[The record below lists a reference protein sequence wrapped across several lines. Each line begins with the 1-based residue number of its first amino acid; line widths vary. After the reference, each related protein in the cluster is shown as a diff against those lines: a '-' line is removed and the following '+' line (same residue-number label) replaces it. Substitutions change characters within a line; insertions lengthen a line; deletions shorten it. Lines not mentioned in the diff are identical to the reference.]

1 MQYTSGSTAN
11 PRGVVLSMRNVTENV
26 DQIIRNYFRHEG
38 GAPRLPSSVVSWLPL
53 YHDMGL
59 MVGLFIP
66 LFVGCPVI
74 LTSPEAFIRKPA
86 RWMQLLAKHQA
97 PFSAAPNFAFDL
109 AVAKTSEEDMA
120 GLDLGHVNTIINGAE
135 QVQPNTITKFLRRF
149 RPYNL
154 MPAAVKPS
162 YGMAEAVVYLAT
174 TKAGSPPTSTE
185 FDADSLARGHA
196 ELSTF
201 ETERAT
207 RLIRYHSDDK
217 EPLLRIVDPDSNIE
231 LGPGRIGEIWI
242 HGKNVS
248 TGYHNADDALN
259 RDKFQ
264 ASIREAS
271 AGTPRSPWLRTG
283 DLGFIVGDEF
293 YIVGRMKDL
302 IIQDGVNHY
311 PDDIETTVKEFT
323 GGRVAAFSVSD
334 DGVEHLVIAAE
345 VRTEHGP
352 DKVTIMDFST
362 IKRLVVSALSKLHG
376 LHVTDFLLVPPGA
389 LPKTTSGKISR
400 AACAKQ
406 YGANKLQRSSNVPMT
421 DGSVTADK
429 LQKWFREYLSTH
441 IECHPNEVSLDVPIR
456 DLGLKSIDVL
466 AIPGD
471 LGDRFGFC
479 IPDLA
484 VWDNPSANDLIDS
497 LLNQRSADSLR
508 ESHGHADRNT
518 QGRGSINEP
527 VAVIGVGC
535 RFPGDID
542 GPERLWD
549 FLTEKK
555 CAITAYP
562 DRGFTNAGTFAESGG
577 FLKDVAGFDNRFF
590 DIPPDEALRM
600 DPQQRLL
607 LEVSW
612 EALEHAGIIPESLRL
627 SRTGVFVG
635 VSSTDYVRLV
645 SASAQQKSTIWD
657 NTGGSSSIIA
667 NRISYFLDI
676 QGPSIVIDTACSS
689 SLVAVHLAC
698 RSLSTWDCDIAL
710 VGGTNVLI
718 SPEPW
723 GGFREAGI
731 LSQTGCCH
739 AFDKSA
745 DGMVRGEGCGVIVLQ
760 RLSDARLEGRRILA
774 ILTGSAVNQDGKSNG
789 IMAPNPSA
797 QIGVLENACKS
808 ARVDPL
814 EIGYVEAHGTGT
826 SLGDRIEAHALG
838 MVFGRKRPGS
848 GPLMIGSI
856 KPNIGHLE
864 GAAGIA
870 GLIKAVLMV
879 ERGSL
884 LPSGGFTEPNPAIPF
899 TELGL
904 RVVDEL
910 QEWPVVAG
918 RPRRAGVS
926 SFGFGGTNA
935 HVIVEEAGS
944 VGADT
949 VSGRADV
956 GGSGGGVVAWVISG
970 KTASALAAQAGRL
983 GRYVRARPALD
994 VVDVG
999 YSLVST
1005 RSVFD
1010 HRAVVVGQTRDE
1022 LLAGLAGVVAGRP
1035 EAGVVCG
1042 VGKPAGKTAFVF
1054 AGQGSQ
1060 WLGMGSEL
1068 YAAYPVFAEALDA
1081 VVDELDRHLRYPLR
1095 DVIWGHDQDL
1105 LNTTEFAQPA
1115 LFAVEVALYRLLMS
1129 WGVRPG
1135 LVLGHSVG
1143 ELAAAHVAGALCL
1156 PDAAMLVAARGR
1168 LMQALPAGGA
1178 MFAVQAR
1185 EDEVAPMLGHDV
1197 SIAAV
1202 NGPASVV
1209 ISGAHDAVSAIADR
1223 LRGQGRR
1230 VHRLAVS
1237 HAFHSALMEPM
1248 IAEFTAVAAE
1258 LSVGLPTIPV
1268 ISNVTG
1274 QLVADDFASADYW
1287 ARHIRAVVRFGDS
1300 VRSAHCAGASRFIE
1314 VGPGGGLTSLIEA
1327 SLADAQ
1333 IVSVP
1338 TLRKDRPE
1346 PVSVMTAAAQGFV
1359 SGMGLDWA
1367 SVFSGYRPK
1376 RVELPTYAFQHQKFW
1391 LAPAPSVSDPTAAGQ
1406 IGASDGGAE
1415 LLASSGF
1422 AARLAG
1428 RSADEQLAAA
1438 IEVVCEHAAAVLGRD
1453 GAAGLDAG
1461 QAFADSG
1468 FNSLSAVEL
1477 RNRLTAVTAVT
1488 LPATA
1493 IFDHPTPTELAQYLI
1508 TQIDG
1513 HGSSAAA
1520 AANPAERIDALTD
1533 LFLQACDAGRD
1544 ADGWKMV
1551 ALASN
1556 TRERMSSP
1564 VRNNVSKNVALLA
1577 DGISD
1582 VVVICI
1588 PTLTVLSDQ
1597 REYRDIANAMTGR
1610 HSVYSLTLPGFD
1622 SSDALPQ
1629 NADMIVETVS
1639 NAIIDVVGGS
1649 CRFVLSGYS
1658 SGGVL
1663 AYALCSHL
1671 SVKHQRNPLGV
1682 ALIDTYL
1689 PSQIANPSMNEGF
1702 SPNDTGK
1709 GLSRE
1714 VIRVARMLNRLTAT
1728 RLTAAATYAAI
1739 FQAWEPGRSMAPV
1752 LNIVAKDRIATVE
1765 NLREERINRWRTA
1778 AAEAAYSVAEVP
1790 GDHFGMMSTSSE
1802 AIATEIH
1809 DWISGLVRGPHR

>member
-1 MQYTSGSTAN
+1 
-11 PRGVVLSMRNVTENV
+11 
-26 DQIIRNYFRHEG
+26 
-38 GAPRLPSSVVSWLPL
+38 
-53 YHDMGL
+53 
-59 MVGLFIP
+59 
-66 LFVGCPVI
+66 
-74 LTSPEAFIRKPA
+74 
-86 RWMQLLAKHQA
+86 
-97 PFSAAPNFAFDL
+97 
-109 AVAKTSEEDMA
+109 
-120 GLDLGHVNTIINGAE
+120 
-135 QVQPNTITKFLRRF
+135 
-149 RPYNL
+149 
-154 MPAAVKPS
+154 
-162 YGMAEAVVYLAT
+162 
-174 TKAGSPPTSTE
+174 
-185 FDADSLARGHA
+185 
-196 ELSTF
+196 
-201 ETERAT
+201 
-207 RLIRYHSDDK
+207 
-217 EPLLRIVDPDSNIE
+217 
-231 LGPGRIGEIWI
+231 
-242 HGKNVS
+242 
-248 TGYHNADDALN
+248 
-259 RDKFQ
+259 
-264 ASIREAS
+264 
-271 AGTPRSPWLRTG
+271 
-283 DLGFIVGDEF
+283 
-293 YIVGRMKDL
+293 
-302 IIQDGVNHY
+302 
-311 PDDIETTVKEFT
+311 
-323 GGRVAAFSVSD
+323 
-334 DGVEHLVIAAE
+334 
-345 VRTEHGP
+345 
-352 DKVTIMDFST
+352 
-362 IKRLVVSALSKLHG
+362 
-376 LHVTDFLLVPPGA
+376 
-389 LPKTTSGKISR
+389 
-400 AACAKQ
+400 
-406 YGANKLQRSSNVPMT
+406 MT

-1359 SGMGLDWA
+1359 SGMGLDRA

-1809 DWISGLVRGPHR
+1809 DWISGLVRGPHP

>member
-1 MQYTSGSTAN
+1 
-11 PRGVVLSMRNVTENV
+11 
-26 DQIIRNYFRHEG
+26 
-38 GAPRLPSSVVSWLPL
+38 
-53 YHDMGL
+53 
-59 MVGLFIP
+59 
-66 LFVGCPVI
+66 
-74 LTSPEAFIRKPA
+74 
-86 RWMQLLAKHQA
+86 
-97 PFSAAPNFAFDL
+97 
-109 AVAKTSEEDMA
+109 
-120 GLDLGHVNTIINGAE
+120 
-135 QVQPNTITKFLRRF
+135 
-149 RPYNL
+149 
-154 MPAAVKPS
+154 
-162 YGMAEAVVYLAT
+162 
-174 TKAGSPPTSTE
+174 
-185 FDADSLARGHA
+185 
-196 ELSTF
+196 
-201 ETERAT
+201 
-207 RLIRYHSDDK
+207 
-217 EPLLRIVDPDSNIE
+217 
-231 LGPGRIGEIWI
+231 
-242 HGKNVS
+242 
-248 TGYHNADDALN
+248 
-259 RDKFQ
+259 
-264 ASIREAS
+264 
-271 AGTPRSPWLRTG
+271 
-283 DLGFIVGDEF
+283 
-293 YIVGRMKDL
+293 
-302 IIQDGVNHY
+302 
-311 PDDIETTVKEFT
+311 
-323 GGRVAAFSVSD
+323 
-334 DGVEHLVIAAE
+334 
-345 VRTEHGP
+345 
-352 DKVTIMDFST
+352 
-362 IKRLVVSALSKLHG
+362 
-376 LHVTDFLLVPPGA
+376 
-389 LPKTTSGKISR
+389 
-400 AACAKQ
+400 
-406 YGANKLQRSSNVPMT
+406 MT

-535 RFPGDID
+535 RFPGDIH

>member
-1 MQYTSGSTAN
+1 
-11 PRGVVLSMRNVTENV
+11 
-26 DQIIRNYFRHEG
+26 
-38 GAPRLPSSVVSWLPL
+38 
-53 YHDMGL
+53 
-59 MVGLFIP
+59 
-66 LFVGCPVI
+66 
-74 LTSPEAFIRKPA
+74 
-86 RWMQLLAKHQA
+86 
-97 PFSAAPNFAFDL
+97 
-109 AVAKTSEEDMA
+109 
-120 GLDLGHVNTIINGAE
+120 
-135 QVQPNTITKFLRRF
+135 
-149 RPYNL
+149 
-154 MPAAVKPS
+154 
-162 YGMAEAVVYLAT
+162 
-174 TKAGSPPTSTE
+174 
-185 FDADSLARGHA
+185 
-196 ELSTF
+196 
-201 ETERAT
+201 
-207 RLIRYHSDDK
+207 
-217 EPLLRIVDPDSNIE
+217 
-231 LGPGRIGEIWI
+231 
-242 HGKNVS
+242 
-248 TGYHNADDALN
+248 
-259 RDKFQ
+259 
-264 ASIREAS
+264 
-271 AGTPRSPWLRTG
+271 
-283 DLGFIVGDEF
+283 
-293 YIVGRMKDL
+293 
-302 IIQDGVNHY
+302 
-311 PDDIETTVKEFT
+311 
-323 GGRVAAFSVSD
+323 
-334 DGVEHLVIAAE
+334 
-345 VRTEHGP
+345 
-352 DKVTIMDFST
+352 
-362 IKRLVVSALSKLHG
+362 
-376 LHVTDFLLVPPGA
+376 
-389 LPKTTSGKISR
+389 
-400 AACAKQ
+400 
-406 YGANKLQRSSNVPMT
+406 MT

-590 DIPPDEALRM
+590 DIPPGEALRM

>member
-1 MQYTSGSTAN
+1 
-11 PRGVVLSMRNVTENV
+11 
-26 DQIIRNYFRHEG
+26 
-38 GAPRLPSSVVSWLPL
+38 
-53 YHDMGL
+53 
-59 MVGLFIP
+59 
-66 LFVGCPVI
+66 
-74 LTSPEAFIRKPA
+74 
-86 RWMQLLAKHQA
+86 
-97 PFSAAPNFAFDL
+97 
-109 AVAKTSEEDMA
+109 
-120 GLDLGHVNTIINGAE
+120 
-135 QVQPNTITKFLRRF
+135 
-149 RPYNL
+149 
-154 MPAAVKPS
+154 
-162 YGMAEAVVYLAT
+162 
-174 TKAGSPPTSTE
+174 
-185 FDADSLARGHA
+185 
-196 ELSTF
+196 
-201 ETERAT
+201 
-207 RLIRYHSDDK
+207 
-217 EPLLRIVDPDSNIE
+217 
-231 LGPGRIGEIWI
+231 
-242 HGKNVS
+242 
-248 TGYHNADDALN
+248 
-259 RDKFQ
+259 
-264 ASIREAS
+264 
-271 AGTPRSPWLRTG
+271 
-283 DLGFIVGDEF
+283 
-293 YIVGRMKDL
+293 
-302 IIQDGVNHY
+302 
-311 PDDIETTVKEFT
+311 
-323 GGRVAAFSVSD
+323 
-334 DGVEHLVIAAE
+334 
-345 VRTEHGP
+345 
-352 DKVTIMDFST
+352 
-362 IKRLVVSALSKLHG
+362 
-376 LHVTDFLLVPPGA
+376 
-389 LPKTTSGKISR
+389 
-400 AACAKQ
+400 
-406 YGANKLQRSSNVPMT
+406 MT

-508 ESHGHADRNT
+508 ESHGHADSNT

-1809 DWISGLVRGPHR
+1809 DWISGLVRGPHP

>member
-1 MQYTSGSTAN
+1 MVS
-11 PRGVVLSMRNVTENV
+11 RVLVHAYRV
-26 DQIIRNYFRHEG
+26 
-38 GAPRLPSSVVSWLPL
+38 SS
-53 YHDMGL
+53 
-59 MVGLFIP
+59 
-66 LFVGCPVI
+66 
-74 LTSPEAFIRKPA
+74 
-86 RWMQLLAKHQA
+86 
-97 PFSAAPNFAFDL
+97 
-109 AVAKTSEEDMA
+109 
-120 GLDLGHVNTIINGAE
+120 
-135 QVQPNTITKFLRRF
+135 
-149 RPYNL
+149 
-154 MPAAVKPS
+154 
-162 YGMAEAVVYLAT
+162 
-174 TKAGSPPTSTE
+174 
-185 FDADSLARGHA
+185 
-196 ELSTF
+196 
-201 ETERAT
+201 
-207 RLIRYHSDDK
+207 
-217 EPLLRIVDPDSNIE
+217 
-231 LGPGRIGEIWI
+231 
-242 HGKNVS
+242 
-248 TGYHNADDALN
+248 
-259 RDKFQ
+259 
-264 ASIREAS
+264 
-271 AGTPRSPWLRTG
+271 
-283 DLGFIVGDEF
+283 
-293 YIVGRMKDL
+293 
-302 IIQDGVNHY
+302 
-311 PDDIETTVKEFT
+311 
-323 GGRVAAFSVSD
+323 
-334 DGVEHLVIAAE
+334 
-345 VRTEHGP
+345 
-352 DKVTIMDFST
+352 
-362 IKRLVVSALSKLHG
+362 
-376 LHVTDFLLVPPGA
+376 
-389 LPKTTSGKISR
+389 
-400 AACAKQ
+400 
-406 YGANKLQRSSNVPMT
+406 
-421 DGSVTADK
+421 
-429 LQKWFREYLSTH
+429 
-441 IECHPNEVSLDVPIR
+441 NEVSLDVPIR

-710 VGGTNVLI
+710 VGWTNVLI

-1809 DWISGLVRGPHR
+1809 DWISGLVRGPHP

>member
-1 MQYTSGSTAN
+1 
-11 PRGVVLSMRNVTENV
+11 
-26 DQIIRNYFRHEG
+26 
-38 GAPRLPSSVVSWLPL
+38 
-53 YHDMGL
+53 
-59 MVGLFIP
+59 
-66 LFVGCPVI
+66 
-74 LTSPEAFIRKPA
+74 
-86 RWMQLLAKHQA
+86 
-97 PFSAAPNFAFDL
+97 
-109 AVAKTSEEDMA
+109 
-120 GLDLGHVNTIINGAE
+120 
-135 QVQPNTITKFLRRF
+135 
-149 RPYNL
+149 
-154 MPAAVKPS
+154 
-162 YGMAEAVVYLAT
+162 
-174 TKAGSPPTSTE
+174 
-185 FDADSLARGHA
+185 
-196 ELSTF
+196 
-201 ETERAT
+201 
-207 RLIRYHSDDK
+207 
-217 EPLLRIVDPDSNIE
+217 
-231 LGPGRIGEIWI
+231 
-242 HGKNVS
+242 
-248 TGYHNADDALN
+248 
-259 RDKFQ
+259 
-264 ASIREAS
+264 
-271 AGTPRSPWLRTG
+271 
-283 DLGFIVGDEF
+283 
-293 YIVGRMKDL
+293 
-302 IIQDGVNHY
+302 
-311 PDDIETTVKEFT
+311 
-323 GGRVAAFSVSD
+323 
-334 DGVEHLVIAAE
+334 
-345 VRTEHGP
+345 
-352 DKVTIMDFST
+352 
-362 IKRLVVSALSKLHG
+362 
-376 LHVTDFLLVPPGA
+376 
-389 LPKTTSGKISR
+389 
-400 AACAKQ
+400 
-406 YGANKLQRSSNVPMT
+406 MT

-1477 RNRLTAVTAVT
+1477 SNRLTAVTAVT

-1809 DWISGLVRGPHR
+1809 DWISGLVRGPHP

>member
-1 MQYTSGSTAN
+1 
-11 PRGVVLSMRNVTENV
+11 
-26 DQIIRNYFRHEG
+26 
-38 GAPRLPSSVVSWLPL
+38 
-53 YHDMGL
+53 
-59 MVGLFIP
+59 
-66 LFVGCPVI
+66 
-74 LTSPEAFIRKPA
+74 
-86 RWMQLLAKHQA
+86 
-97 PFSAAPNFAFDL
+97 
-109 AVAKTSEEDMA
+109 
-120 GLDLGHVNTIINGAE
+120 
-135 QVQPNTITKFLRRF
+135 
-149 RPYNL
+149 
-154 MPAAVKPS
+154 
-162 YGMAEAVVYLAT
+162 
-174 TKAGSPPTSTE
+174 
-185 FDADSLARGHA
+185 
-196 ELSTF
+196 
-201 ETERAT
+201 
-207 RLIRYHSDDK
+207 
-217 EPLLRIVDPDSNIE
+217 
-231 LGPGRIGEIWI
+231 
-242 HGKNVS
+242 
-248 TGYHNADDALN
+248 
-259 RDKFQ
+259 
-264 ASIREAS
+264 
-271 AGTPRSPWLRTG
+271 
-283 DLGFIVGDEF
+283 
-293 YIVGRMKDL
+293 
-302 IIQDGVNHY
+302 
-311 PDDIETTVKEFT
+311 
-323 GGRVAAFSVSD
+323 
-334 DGVEHLVIAAE
+334 
-345 VRTEHGP
+345 
-352 DKVTIMDFST
+352 
-362 IKRLVVSALSKLHG
+362 
-376 LHVTDFLLVPPGA
+376 
-389 LPKTTSGKISR
+389 
-400 AACAKQ
+400 
-406 YGANKLQRSSNVPMT
+406 MT

-1367 SVFSGYRPK
+1367 SAFSGYRPK

-1663 AYALCSHL
+1663 AYALCSDL

-1809 DWISGLVRGPHR
+1809 DWISGLVRGPHP

>member
-1 MQYTSGSTAN
+1 
-11 PRGVVLSMRNVTENV
+11 
-26 DQIIRNYFRHEG
+26 
-38 GAPRLPSSVVSWLPL
+38 
-53 YHDMGL
+53 
-59 MVGLFIP
+59 
-66 LFVGCPVI
+66 
-74 LTSPEAFIRKPA
+74 
-86 RWMQLLAKHQA
+86 
-97 PFSAAPNFAFDL
+97 
-109 AVAKTSEEDMA
+109 
-120 GLDLGHVNTIINGAE
+120 
-135 QVQPNTITKFLRRF
+135 
-149 RPYNL
+149 
-154 MPAAVKPS
+154 
-162 YGMAEAVVYLAT
+162 
-174 TKAGSPPTSTE
+174 
-185 FDADSLARGHA
+185 
-196 ELSTF
+196 
-201 ETERAT
+201 
-207 RLIRYHSDDK
+207 
-217 EPLLRIVDPDSNIE
+217 
-231 LGPGRIGEIWI
+231 
-242 HGKNVS
+242 
-248 TGYHNADDALN
+248 
-259 RDKFQ
+259 
-264 ASIREAS
+264 
-271 AGTPRSPWLRTG
+271 
-283 DLGFIVGDEF
+283 
-293 YIVGRMKDL
+293 
-302 IIQDGVNHY
+302 
-311 PDDIETTVKEFT
+311 
-323 GGRVAAFSVSD
+323 
-334 DGVEHLVIAAE
+334 
-345 VRTEHGP
+345 
-352 DKVTIMDFST
+352 
-362 IKRLVVSALSKLHG
+362 
-376 LHVTDFLLVPPGA
+376 
-389 LPKTTSGKISR
+389 
-400 AACAKQ
+400 
-406 YGANKLQRSSNVPMT
+406 MT

-429 LQKWFREYLSTH
+429 LQKWFREYVSTH

-676 QGPSIVIDTACSS
+676 QGPPIVIDTACSS

-1809 DWISGLVRGPHR
+1809 DWISELVRGPHP

>member
-1 MQYTSGSTAN
+1 
-11 PRGVVLSMRNVTENV
+11 
-26 DQIIRNYFRHEG
+26 
-38 GAPRLPSSVVSWLPL
+38 
-53 YHDMGL
+53 
-59 MVGLFIP
+59 
-66 LFVGCPVI
+66 
-74 LTSPEAFIRKPA
+74 
-86 RWMQLLAKHQA
+86 
-97 PFSAAPNFAFDL
+97 
-109 AVAKTSEEDMA
+109 
-120 GLDLGHVNTIINGAE
+120 
-135 QVQPNTITKFLRRF
+135 
-149 RPYNL
+149 
-154 MPAAVKPS
+154 
-162 YGMAEAVVYLAT
+162 
-174 TKAGSPPTSTE
+174 
-185 FDADSLARGHA
+185 
-196 ELSTF
+196 
-201 ETERAT
+201 
-207 RLIRYHSDDK
+207 
-217 EPLLRIVDPDSNIE
+217 
-231 LGPGRIGEIWI
+231 
-242 HGKNVS
+242 
-248 TGYHNADDALN
+248 
-259 RDKFQ
+259 
-264 ASIREAS
+264 
-271 AGTPRSPWLRTG
+271 
-283 DLGFIVGDEF
+283 
-293 YIVGRMKDL
+293 
-302 IIQDGVNHY
+302 
-311 PDDIETTVKEFT
+311 
-323 GGRVAAFSVSD
+323 
-334 DGVEHLVIAAE
+334 
-345 VRTEHGP
+345 
-352 DKVTIMDFST
+352 
-362 IKRLVVSALSKLHG
+362 
-376 LHVTDFLLVPPGA
+376 
-389 LPKTTSGKISR
+389 
-400 AACAKQ
+400 
-406 YGANKLQRSSNVPMT
+406 MT

-1115 LFAVEVALYRLLMS
+1115 LFAVEVALYRLVMS

-1533 LFLQACDAGRD
+1533 VFLQACDAGRD

-1564 VRNNVSKNVALLA
+1564 VRNNVSKNIALLA

-1809 DWISGLVRGPHR
+1809 DWISGLVRGPHP

>member
-1 MQYTSGSTAN
+1 M
-11 PRGVVLSMRNVTENV
+11 
-26 DQIIRNYFRHEG
+26 
-38 GAPRLPSSVVSWLPL
+38 
-53 YHDMGL
+53 
-59 MVGLFIP
+59 
-66 LFVGCPVI
+66 
-74 LTSPEAFIRKPA
+74 
-86 RWMQLLAKHQA
+86 
-97 PFSAAPNFAFDL
+97 
-109 AVAKTSEEDMA
+109 
-120 GLDLGHVNTIINGAE
+120 
-135 QVQPNTITKFLRRF
+135 
-149 RPYNL
+149 
-154 MPAAVKPS
+154 
-162 YGMAEAVVYLAT
+162 
-174 TKAGSPPTSTE
+174 
-185 FDADSLARGHA
+185 
-196 ELSTF
+196 
-201 ETERAT
+201 
-207 RLIRYHSDDK
+207 
-217 EPLLRIVDPDSNIE
+217 
-231 LGPGRIGEIWI
+231 
-242 HGKNVS
+242 
-248 TGYHNADDALN
+248 
-259 RDKFQ
+259 
-264 ASIREAS
+264 
-271 AGTPRSPWLRTG
+271 
-283 DLGFIVGDEF
+283 
-293 YIVGRMKDL
+293 
-302 IIQDGVNHY
+302 
-311 PDDIETTVKEFT
+311 
-323 GGRVAAFSVSD
+323 
-334 DGVEHLVIAAE
+334 
-345 VRTEHGP
+345 
-352 DKVTIMDFST
+352 
-362 IKRLVVSALSKLHG
+362 
-376 LHVTDFLLVPPGA
+376 
-389 LPKTTSGKISR
+389 
-400 AACAKQ
+400 
-406 YGANKLQRSSNVPMT
+406 
-421 DGSVTADK
+421 
-429 LQKWFREYLSTH
+429 
-441 IECHPNEVSLDVPIR
+441 
-456 DLGLKSIDVL
+456 
-466 AIPGD
+466 
-471 LGDRFGFC
+471 
-479 IPDLA
+479 
-484 VWDNPSANDLIDS
+484 
-497 LLNQRSADSLR
+497 
-508 ESHGHADRNT
+508 
-518 QGRGSINEP
+518 
-527 VAVIGVGC
+527 
-535 RFPGDID
+535 
-542 GPERLWD
+542 
-549 FLTEKK
+549 
-555 CAITAYP
+555 
-562 DRGFTNAGTFAESGG
+562 
-577 FLKDVAGFDNRFF
+577 
-590 DIPPDEALRM
+590 
-600 DPQQRLL
+600 
-607 LEVSW
+607 
-612 EALEHAGIIPESLRL
+612 
-627 SRTGVFVG
+627 
-635 VSSTDYVRLV
+635 
-645 SASAQQKSTIWD
+645 
-657 NTGGSSSIIA
+657 
-667 NRISYFLDI
+667 
-676 QGPSIVIDTACSS
+676 
-689 SLVAVHLAC
+689 
-698 RSLSTWDCDIAL
+698 
-710 VGGTNVLI
+710 
-718 SPEPW
+718 
-723 GGFREAGI
+723 
-731 LSQTGCCH
+731 
-739 AFDKSA
+739 
-745 DGMVRGEGCGVIVLQ
+745 LQ

-1438 IEVVCEHAAAVLGRD
+1438 I
-1453 GAAGLDAG
+1453 
-1461 QAFADSG
+1461 
-1468 FNSLSAVEL
+1468 
-1477 RNRLTAVTAVT
+1477 
-1488 LPATA
+1488 
-1493 IFDHPTPTELAQYLI
+1493 
-1508 TQIDG
+1508 
-1513 HGSSAAA
+1513 
-1520 AANPAERIDALTD
+1520 
-1533 LFLQACDAGRD
+1533 
-1544 ADGWKMV
+1544 
-1551 ALASN
+1551 
-1556 TRERMSSP
+1556 
-1564 VRNNVSKNVALLA
+1564 
-1577 DGISD
+1577 
-1582 VVVICI
+1582 
-1588 PTLTVLSDQ
+1588 
-1597 REYRDIANAMTGR
+1597 
-1610 HSVYSLTLPGFD
+1610 
-1622 SSDALPQ
+1622 
-1629 NADMIVETVS
+1629 
-1639 NAIIDVVGGS
+1639 
-1649 CRFVLSGYS
+1649 
-1658 SGGVL
+1658 
-1663 AYALCSHL
+1663 
-1671 SVKHQRNPLGV
+1671 
-1682 ALIDTYL
+1682 
-1689 PSQIANPSMNEGF
+1689 
-1702 SPNDTGK
+1702 
-1709 GLSRE
+1709 
-1714 VIRVARMLNRLTAT
+1714 
-1728 RLTAAATYAAI
+1728 
-1739 FQAWEPGRSMAPV
+1739 
-1752 LNIVAKDRIATVE
+1752 
-1765 NLREERINRWRTA
+1765 
-1778 AAEAAYSVAEVP
+1778 
-1790 GDHFGMMSTSSE
+1790 
-1802 AIATEIH
+1802 
-1809 DWISGLVRGPHR
+1809 

>member
-1 MQYTSGSTAN
+1 
-11 PRGVVLSMRNVTENV
+11 
-26 DQIIRNYFRHEG
+26 
-38 GAPRLPSSVVSWLPL
+38 
-53 YHDMGL
+53 
-59 MVGLFIP
+59 
-66 LFVGCPVI
+66 
-74 LTSPEAFIRKPA
+74 
-86 RWMQLLAKHQA
+86 
-97 PFSAAPNFAFDL
+97 
-109 AVAKTSEEDMA
+109 
-120 GLDLGHVNTIINGAE
+120 
-135 QVQPNTITKFLRRF
+135 
-149 RPYNL
+149 
-154 MPAAVKPS
+154 
-162 YGMAEAVVYLAT
+162 
-174 TKAGSPPTSTE
+174 
-185 FDADSLARGHA
+185 
-196 ELSTF
+196 
-201 ETERAT
+201 
-207 RLIRYHSDDK
+207 
-217 EPLLRIVDPDSNIE
+217 
-231 LGPGRIGEIWI
+231 
-242 HGKNVS
+242 
-248 TGYHNADDALN
+248 
-259 RDKFQ
+259 
-264 ASIREAS
+264 
-271 AGTPRSPWLRTG
+271 
-283 DLGFIVGDEF
+283 
-293 YIVGRMKDL
+293 
-302 IIQDGVNHY
+302 
-311 PDDIETTVKEFT
+311 
-323 GGRVAAFSVSD
+323 
-334 DGVEHLVIAAE
+334 
-345 VRTEHGP
+345 
-352 DKVTIMDFST
+352 
-362 IKRLVVSALSKLHG
+362 
-376 LHVTDFLLVPPGA
+376 
-389 LPKTTSGKISR
+389 
-400 AACAKQ
+400 
-406 YGANKLQRSSNVPMT
+406 MT

-429 LQKWFREYLSTH
+429 LQKWFREYVSTH

-535 RFPGDID
+535 RFSGDID

-1809 DWISGLVRGPHR
+1809 DWISGLVRGPHP

>member
-1 MQYTSGSTAN
+1 
-11 PRGVVLSMRNVTENV
+11 
-26 DQIIRNYFRHEG
+26 
-38 GAPRLPSSVVSWLPL
+38 
-53 YHDMGL
+53 
-59 MVGLFIP
+59 
-66 LFVGCPVI
+66 
-74 LTSPEAFIRKPA
+74 
-86 RWMQLLAKHQA
+86 
-97 PFSAAPNFAFDL
+97 
-109 AVAKTSEEDMA
+109 
-120 GLDLGHVNTIINGAE
+120 
-135 QVQPNTITKFLRRF
+135 
-149 RPYNL
+149 
-154 MPAAVKPS
+154 
-162 YGMAEAVVYLAT
+162 
-174 TKAGSPPTSTE
+174 
-185 FDADSLARGHA
+185 
-196 ELSTF
+196 
-201 ETERAT
+201 
-207 RLIRYHSDDK
+207 
-217 EPLLRIVDPDSNIE
+217 
-231 LGPGRIGEIWI
+231 
-242 HGKNVS
+242 
-248 TGYHNADDALN
+248 
-259 RDKFQ
+259 
-264 ASIREAS
+264 
-271 AGTPRSPWLRTG
+271 
-283 DLGFIVGDEF
+283 
-293 YIVGRMKDL
+293 
-302 IIQDGVNHY
+302 
-311 PDDIETTVKEFT
+311 
-323 GGRVAAFSVSD
+323 
-334 DGVEHLVIAAE
+334 
-345 VRTEHGP
+345 
-352 DKVTIMDFST
+352 
-362 IKRLVVSALSKLHG
+362 
-376 LHVTDFLLVPPGA
+376 
-389 LPKTTSGKISR
+389 
-400 AACAKQ
+400 
-406 YGANKLQRSSNVPMT
+406 MT

-1359 SGMGLDWA
+1359 SGMGLDWS

-1728 RLTAAATYAAI
+1728 RLTGAATYAAI

-1809 DWISGLVRGPHR
+1809 DWISGLVRGPHP

>member
-1 MQYTSGSTAN
+1 
-11 PRGVVLSMRNVTENV
+11 
-26 DQIIRNYFRHEG
+26 
-38 GAPRLPSSVVSWLPL
+38 
-53 YHDMGL
+53 
-59 MVGLFIP
+59 
-66 LFVGCPVI
+66 
-74 LTSPEAFIRKPA
+74 
-86 RWMQLLAKHQA
+86 
-97 PFSAAPNFAFDL
+97 
-109 AVAKTSEEDMA
+109 
-120 GLDLGHVNTIINGAE
+120 
-135 QVQPNTITKFLRRF
+135 
-149 RPYNL
+149 
-154 MPAAVKPS
+154 
-162 YGMAEAVVYLAT
+162 
-174 TKAGSPPTSTE
+174 
-185 FDADSLARGHA
+185 
-196 ELSTF
+196 
-201 ETERAT
+201 
-207 RLIRYHSDDK
+207 
-217 EPLLRIVDPDSNIE
+217 
-231 LGPGRIGEIWI
+231 
-242 HGKNVS
+242 
-248 TGYHNADDALN
+248 
-259 RDKFQ
+259 
-264 ASIREAS
+264 
-271 AGTPRSPWLRTG
+271 
-283 DLGFIVGDEF
+283 
-293 YIVGRMKDL
+293 
-302 IIQDGVNHY
+302 
-311 PDDIETTVKEFT
+311 
-323 GGRVAAFSVSD
+323 
-334 DGVEHLVIAAE
+334 
-345 VRTEHGP
+345 
-352 DKVTIMDFST
+352 
-362 IKRLVVSALSKLHG
+362 
-376 LHVTDFLLVPPGA
+376 
-389 LPKTTSGKISR
+389 
-400 AACAKQ
+400 
-406 YGANKLQRSSNVPMT
+406 MT

-429 LQKWFREYLSTH
+429 LQKWFREYVSTH

-1010 HRAVVVGQTRDE
+1010 HRAVVVGQTHDE

-1809 DWISGLVRGPHR
+1809 DWISGLVRGPHP

>member
-1 MQYTSGSTAN
+1 
-11 PRGVVLSMRNVTENV
+11 
-26 DQIIRNYFRHEG
+26 
-38 GAPRLPSSVVSWLPL
+38 
-53 YHDMGL
+53 
-59 MVGLFIP
+59 
-66 LFVGCPVI
+66 
-74 LTSPEAFIRKPA
+74 
-86 RWMQLLAKHQA
+86 
-97 PFSAAPNFAFDL
+97 
-109 AVAKTSEEDMA
+109 
-120 GLDLGHVNTIINGAE
+120 
-135 QVQPNTITKFLRRF
+135 
-149 RPYNL
+149 
-154 MPAAVKPS
+154 
-162 YGMAEAVVYLAT
+162 
-174 TKAGSPPTSTE
+174 
-185 FDADSLARGHA
+185 
-196 ELSTF
+196 
-201 ETERAT
+201 
-207 RLIRYHSDDK
+207 
-217 EPLLRIVDPDSNIE
+217 
-231 LGPGRIGEIWI
+231 
-242 HGKNVS
+242 
-248 TGYHNADDALN
+248 
-259 RDKFQ
+259 
-264 ASIREAS
+264 
-271 AGTPRSPWLRTG
+271 
-283 DLGFIVGDEF
+283 
-293 YIVGRMKDL
+293 
-302 IIQDGVNHY
+302 
-311 PDDIETTVKEFT
+311 
-323 GGRVAAFSVSD
+323 
-334 DGVEHLVIAAE
+334 
-345 VRTEHGP
+345 
-352 DKVTIMDFST
+352 
-362 IKRLVVSALSKLHG
+362 
-376 LHVTDFLLVPPGA
+376 
-389 LPKTTSGKISR
+389 
-400 AACAKQ
+400 
-406 YGANKLQRSSNVPMT
+406 MT

-1520 AANPAERIDALTD
+1520 AANPVERIDALTD

>member
-1 MQYTSGSTAN
+1 
-11 PRGVVLSMRNVTENV
+11 
-26 DQIIRNYFRHEG
+26 
-38 GAPRLPSSVVSWLPL
+38 
-53 YHDMGL
+53 
-59 MVGLFIP
+59 
-66 LFVGCPVI
+66 
-74 LTSPEAFIRKPA
+74 
-86 RWMQLLAKHQA
+86 
-97 PFSAAPNFAFDL
+97 
-109 AVAKTSEEDMA
+109 
-120 GLDLGHVNTIINGAE
+120 
-135 QVQPNTITKFLRRF
+135 
-149 RPYNL
+149 
-154 MPAAVKPS
+154 
-162 YGMAEAVVYLAT
+162 
-174 TKAGSPPTSTE
+174 
-185 FDADSLARGHA
+185 
-196 ELSTF
+196 
-201 ETERAT
+201 
-207 RLIRYHSDDK
+207 
-217 EPLLRIVDPDSNIE
+217 
-231 LGPGRIGEIWI
+231 
-242 HGKNVS
+242 
-248 TGYHNADDALN
+248 
-259 RDKFQ
+259 
-264 ASIREAS
+264 
-271 AGTPRSPWLRTG
+271 
-283 DLGFIVGDEF
+283 
-293 YIVGRMKDL
+293 
-302 IIQDGVNHY
+302 
-311 PDDIETTVKEFT
+311 
-323 GGRVAAFSVSD
+323 
-334 DGVEHLVIAAE
+334 
-345 VRTEHGP
+345 
-352 DKVTIMDFST
+352 
-362 IKRLVVSALSKLHG
+362 
-376 LHVTDFLLVPPGA
+376 
-389 LPKTTSGKISR
+389 
-400 AACAKQ
+400 
-406 YGANKLQRSSNVPMT
+406 MT

-429 LQKWFREYLSTH
+429 LQKWFREYVSTH

-949 VSGRADV
+949 VSGRTDV

-1809 DWISGLVRGPHR
+1809 DWISGLVRGPHP

>member
-1 MQYTSGSTAN
+1 MVS
-11 PRGVVLSMRNVTENV
+11 RVLVHAYRV
-26 DQIIRNYFRHEG
+26 
-38 GAPRLPSSVVSWLPL
+38 SS
-53 YHDMGL
+53 
-59 MVGLFIP
+59 
-66 LFVGCPVI
+66 
-74 LTSPEAFIRKPA
+74 
-86 RWMQLLAKHQA
+86 
-97 PFSAAPNFAFDL
+97 
-109 AVAKTSEEDMA
+109 
-120 GLDLGHVNTIINGAE
+120 
-135 QVQPNTITKFLRRF
+135 
-149 RPYNL
+149 
-154 MPAAVKPS
+154 
-162 YGMAEAVVYLAT
+162 
-174 TKAGSPPTSTE
+174 
-185 FDADSLARGHA
+185 
-196 ELSTF
+196 
-201 ETERAT
+201 
-207 RLIRYHSDDK
+207 
-217 EPLLRIVDPDSNIE
+217 
-231 LGPGRIGEIWI
+231 
-242 HGKNVS
+242 
-248 TGYHNADDALN
+248 
-259 RDKFQ
+259 
-264 ASIREAS
+264 
-271 AGTPRSPWLRTG
+271 
-283 DLGFIVGDEF
+283 
-293 YIVGRMKDL
+293 
-302 IIQDGVNHY
+302 
-311 PDDIETTVKEFT
+311 
-323 GGRVAAFSVSD
+323 
-334 DGVEHLVIAAE
+334 
-345 VRTEHGP
+345 
-352 DKVTIMDFST
+352 
-362 IKRLVVSALSKLHG
+362 
-376 LHVTDFLLVPPGA
+376 
-389 LPKTTSGKISR
+389 
-400 AACAKQ
+400 
-406 YGANKLQRSSNVPMT
+406 
-421 DGSVTADK
+421 
-429 LQKWFREYLSTH
+429 
-441 IECHPNEVSLDVPIR
+441 NEVSLDVPIR

-1168 LMQALPAGGA
+1168 LMQALPSGGA

-1809 DWISGLVRGPHR
+1809 DWISGLVRGPHP

>member
-1 MQYTSGSTAN
+1 
-11 PRGVVLSMRNVTENV
+11 
-26 DQIIRNYFRHEG
+26 
-38 GAPRLPSSVVSWLPL
+38 
-53 YHDMGL
+53 
-59 MVGLFIP
+59 
-66 LFVGCPVI
+66 
-74 LTSPEAFIRKPA
+74 
-86 RWMQLLAKHQA
+86 
-97 PFSAAPNFAFDL
+97 
-109 AVAKTSEEDMA
+109 
-120 GLDLGHVNTIINGAE
+120 
-135 QVQPNTITKFLRRF
+135 
-149 RPYNL
+149 
-154 MPAAVKPS
+154 
-162 YGMAEAVVYLAT
+162 
-174 TKAGSPPTSTE
+174 
-185 FDADSLARGHA
+185 
-196 ELSTF
+196 
-201 ETERAT
+201 
-207 RLIRYHSDDK
+207 
-217 EPLLRIVDPDSNIE
+217 
-231 LGPGRIGEIWI
+231 
-242 HGKNVS
+242 
-248 TGYHNADDALN
+248 
-259 RDKFQ
+259 
-264 ASIREAS
+264 
-271 AGTPRSPWLRTG
+271 
-283 DLGFIVGDEF
+283 
-293 YIVGRMKDL
+293 
-302 IIQDGVNHY
+302 
-311 PDDIETTVKEFT
+311 
-323 GGRVAAFSVSD
+323 
-334 DGVEHLVIAAE
+334 
-345 VRTEHGP
+345 
-352 DKVTIMDFST
+352 
-362 IKRLVVSALSKLHG
+362 
-376 LHVTDFLLVPPGA
+376 
-389 LPKTTSGKISR
+389 
-400 AACAKQ
+400 
-406 YGANKLQRSSNVPMT
+406 MT

-1178 MFAVQAR
+1178 MFAVQVR

>member
-1 MQYTSGSTAN
+1 MVS
-11 PRGVVLSMRNVTENV
+11 RVLVHAYRV
-26 DQIIRNYFRHEG
+26 
-38 GAPRLPSSVVSWLPL
+38 SS
-53 YHDMGL
+53 
-59 MVGLFIP
+59 
-66 LFVGCPVI
+66 
-74 LTSPEAFIRKPA
+74 
-86 RWMQLLAKHQA
+86 
-97 PFSAAPNFAFDL
+97 
-109 AVAKTSEEDMA
+109 
-120 GLDLGHVNTIINGAE
+120 
-135 QVQPNTITKFLRRF
+135 
-149 RPYNL
+149 
-154 MPAAVKPS
+154 
-162 YGMAEAVVYLAT
+162 
-174 TKAGSPPTSTE
+174 
-185 FDADSLARGHA
+185 
-196 ELSTF
+196 
-201 ETERAT
+201 
-207 RLIRYHSDDK
+207 
-217 EPLLRIVDPDSNIE
+217 
-231 LGPGRIGEIWI
+231 
-242 HGKNVS
+242 
-248 TGYHNADDALN
+248 
-259 RDKFQ
+259 
-264 ASIREAS
+264 
-271 AGTPRSPWLRTG
+271 
-283 DLGFIVGDEF
+283 
-293 YIVGRMKDL
+293 
-302 IIQDGVNHY
+302 
-311 PDDIETTVKEFT
+311 
-323 GGRVAAFSVSD
+323 
-334 DGVEHLVIAAE
+334 
-345 VRTEHGP
+345 
-352 DKVTIMDFST
+352 
-362 IKRLVVSALSKLHG
+362 
-376 LHVTDFLLVPPGA
+376 
-389 LPKTTSGKISR
+389 
-400 AACAKQ
+400 
-406 YGANKLQRSSNVPMT
+406 
-421 DGSVTADK
+421 
-429 LQKWFREYLSTH
+429 
-441 IECHPNEVSLDVPIR
+441 NEVSLDVPIR

-645 SASAQQKSTIWD
+645 SANAQQKSTIWD

-1809 DWISGLVRGPHR
+1809 DWISGLVRGPHP

>member
-1 MQYTSGSTAN
+1 
-11 PRGVVLSMRNVTENV
+11 
-26 DQIIRNYFRHEG
+26 
-38 GAPRLPSSVVSWLPL
+38 
-53 YHDMGL
+53 
-59 MVGLFIP
+59 
-66 LFVGCPVI
+66 
-74 LTSPEAFIRKPA
+74 
-86 RWMQLLAKHQA
+86 
-97 PFSAAPNFAFDL
+97 
-109 AVAKTSEEDMA
+109 
-120 GLDLGHVNTIINGAE
+120 
-135 QVQPNTITKFLRRF
+135 
-149 RPYNL
+149 
-154 MPAAVKPS
+154 
-162 YGMAEAVVYLAT
+162 
-174 TKAGSPPTSTE
+174 
-185 FDADSLARGHA
+185 
-196 ELSTF
+196 
-201 ETERAT
+201 
-207 RLIRYHSDDK
+207 
-217 EPLLRIVDPDSNIE
+217 
-231 LGPGRIGEIWI
+231 
-242 HGKNVS
+242 
-248 TGYHNADDALN
+248 
-259 RDKFQ
+259 
-264 ASIREAS
+264 
-271 AGTPRSPWLRTG
+271 
-283 DLGFIVGDEF
+283 
-293 YIVGRMKDL
+293 
-302 IIQDGVNHY
+302 
-311 PDDIETTVKEFT
+311 
-323 GGRVAAFSVSD
+323 
-334 DGVEHLVIAAE
+334 
-345 VRTEHGP
+345 
-352 DKVTIMDFST
+352 
-362 IKRLVVSALSKLHG
+362 
-376 LHVTDFLLVPPGA
+376 
-389 LPKTTSGKISR
+389 
-400 AACAKQ
+400 
-406 YGANKLQRSSNVPMT
+406 MT

-429 LQKWFREYLSTH
+429 LQKWFREYVSTH

-864 GAAGIA
+864 GATGIA

-1809 DWISGLVRGPHR
+1809 DWISGLVRGPHP

>member
-1 MQYTSGSTAN
+1 
-11 PRGVVLSMRNVTENV
+11 
-26 DQIIRNYFRHEG
+26 
-38 GAPRLPSSVVSWLPL
+38 
-53 YHDMGL
+53 
-59 MVGLFIP
+59 
-66 LFVGCPVI
+66 
-74 LTSPEAFIRKPA
+74 
-86 RWMQLLAKHQA
+86 
-97 PFSAAPNFAFDL
+97 
-109 AVAKTSEEDMA
+109 
-120 GLDLGHVNTIINGAE
+120 
-135 QVQPNTITKFLRRF
+135 
-149 RPYNL
+149 
-154 MPAAVKPS
+154 
-162 YGMAEAVVYLAT
+162 
-174 TKAGSPPTSTE
+174 
-185 FDADSLARGHA
+185 
-196 ELSTF
+196 
-201 ETERAT
+201 
-207 RLIRYHSDDK
+207 
-217 EPLLRIVDPDSNIE
+217 
-231 LGPGRIGEIWI
+231 
-242 HGKNVS
+242 
-248 TGYHNADDALN
+248 
-259 RDKFQ
+259 
-264 ASIREAS
+264 
-271 AGTPRSPWLRTG
+271 
-283 DLGFIVGDEF
+283 
-293 YIVGRMKDL
+293 
-302 IIQDGVNHY
+302 
-311 PDDIETTVKEFT
+311 
-323 GGRVAAFSVSD
+323 
-334 DGVEHLVIAAE
+334 
-345 VRTEHGP
+345 
-352 DKVTIMDFST
+352 
-362 IKRLVVSALSKLHG
+362 
-376 LHVTDFLLVPPGA
+376 
-389 LPKTTSGKISR
+389 
-400 AACAKQ
+400 
-406 YGANKLQRSSNVPMT
+406 MT

-1671 SVKHQRNPLGV
+1671 SVKHQRNPIGV

>member
-1 MQYTSGSTAN
+1 
-11 PRGVVLSMRNVTENV
+11 
-26 DQIIRNYFRHEG
+26 
-38 GAPRLPSSVVSWLPL
+38 
-53 YHDMGL
+53 
-59 MVGLFIP
+59 
-66 LFVGCPVI
+66 
-74 LTSPEAFIRKPA
+74 
-86 RWMQLLAKHQA
+86 
-97 PFSAAPNFAFDL
+97 
-109 AVAKTSEEDMA
+109 
-120 GLDLGHVNTIINGAE
+120 
-135 QVQPNTITKFLRRF
+135 
-149 RPYNL
+149 
-154 MPAAVKPS
+154 
-162 YGMAEAVVYLAT
+162 
-174 TKAGSPPTSTE
+174 
-185 FDADSLARGHA
+185 
-196 ELSTF
+196 
-201 ETERAT
+201 
-207 RLIRYHSDDK
+207 
-217 EPLLRIVDPDSNIE
+217 
-231 LGPGRIGEIWI
+231 
-242 HGKNVS
+242 
-248 TGYHNADDALN
+248 
-259 RDKFQ
+259 
-264 ASIREAS
+264 
-271 AGTPRSPWLRTG
+271 
-283 DLGFIVGDEF
+283 
-293 YIVGRMKDL
+293 
-302 IIQDGVNHY
+302 
-311 PDDIETTVKEFT
+311 
-323 GGRVAAFSVSD
+323 
-334 DGVEHLVIAAE
+334 
-345 VRTEHGP
+345 
-352 DKVTIMDFST
+352 
-362 IKRLVVSALSKLHG
+362 
-376 LHVTDFLLVPPGA
+376 
-389 LPKTTSGKISR
+389 
-400 AACAKQ
+400 
-406 YGANKLQRSSNVPMT
+406 MT

-1533 LFLQACDAGRD
+1533 VFLQACDAGRD

-1658 SGGVL
+1658 LGGVL

-1809 DWISGLVRGPHR
+1809 DWISGLVRGPHP

>member
-1 MQYTSGSTAN
+1 
-11 PRGVVLSMRNVTENV
+11 
-26 DQIIRNYFRHEG
+26 
-38 GAPRLPSSVVSWLPL
+38 
-53 YHDMGL
+53 
-59 MVGLFIP
+59 
-66 LFVGCPVI
+66 
-74 LTSPEAFIRKPA
+74 
-86 RWMQLLAKHQA
+86 
-97 PFSAAPNFAFDL
+97 
-109 AVAKTSEEDMA
+109 
-120 GLDLGHVNTIINGAE
+120 
-135 QVQPNTITKFLRRF
+135 
-149 RPYNL
+149 
-154 MPAAVKPS
+154 
-162 YGMAEAVVYLAT
+162 
-174 TKAGSPPTSTE
+174 
-185 FDADSLARGHA
+185 
-196 ELSTF
+196 
-201 ETERAT
+201 
-207 RLIRYHSDDK
+207 
-217 EPLLRIVDPDSNIE
+217 
-231 LGPGRIGEIWI
+231 
-242 HGKNVS
+242 
-248 TGYHNADDALN
+248 
-259 RDKFQ
+259 
-264 ASIREAS
+264 
-271 AGTPRSPWLRTG
+271 
-283 DLGFIVGDEF
+283 
-293 YIVGRMKDL
+293 
-302 IIQDGVNHY
+302 
-311 PDDIETTVKEFT
+311 
-323 GGRVAAFSVSD
+323 
-334 DGVEHLVIAAE
+334 
-345 VRTEHGP
+345 
-352 DKVTIMDFST
+352 
-362 IKRLVVSALSKLHG
+362 
-376 LHVTDFLLVPPGA
+376 
-389 LPKTTSGKISR
+389 
-400 AACAKQ
+400 
-406 YGANKLQRSSNVPMT
+406 MT

-1376 RVELPTYAFQHQKFW
+1376 RVELPTYSFQHQKFW

>member
-1 MQYTSGSTAN
+1 M
-11 PRGVVLSMRNVTENV
+11 
-26 DQIIRNYFRHEG
+26 
-38 GAPRLPSSVVSWLPL
+38 
-53 YHDMGL
+53 
-59 MVGLFIP
+59 
-66 LFVGCPVI
+66 
-74 LTSPEAFIRKPA
+74 
-86 RWMQLLAKHQA
+86 
-97 PFSAAPNFAFDL
+97 
-109 AVAKTSEEDMA
+109 
-120 GLDLGHVNTIINGAE
+120 
-135 QVQPNTITKFLRRF
+135 
-149 RPYNL
+149 
-154 MPAAVKPS
+154 
-162 YGMAEAVVYLAT
+162 
-174 TKAGSPPTSTE
+174 
-185 FDADSLARGHA
+185 
-196 ELSTF
+196 
-201 ETERAT
+201 
-207 RLIRYHSDDK
+207 
-217 EPLLRIVDPDSNIE
+217 
-231 LGPGRIGEIWI
+231 
-242 HGKNVS
+242 
-248 TGYHNADDALN
+248 
-259 RDKFQ
+259 
-264 ASIREAS
+264 
-271 AGTPRSPWLRTG
+271 
-283 DLGFIVGDEF
+283 
-293 YIVGRMKDL
+293 
-302 IIQDGVNHY
+302 
-311 PDDIETTVKEFT
+311 
-323 GGRVAAFSVSD
+323 
-334 DGVEHLVIAAE
+334 
-345 VRTEHGP
+345 
-352 DKVTIMDFST
+352 
-362 IKRLVVSALSKLHG
+362 
-376 LHVTDFLLVPPGA
+376 
-389 LPKTTSGKISR
+389 ISR
-400 AACAKQ
+400 VLVHA
-406 YGANKLQRSSNVPMT
+406 YRVSS
-421 DGSVTADK
+421 
-429 LQKWFREYLSTH
+429 
-441 IECHPNEVSLDVPIR
+441 NEVSLDVPIR

-1809 DWISGLVRGPHR
+1809 DWISGLVRGPHP

>member
-1 MQYTSGSTAN
+1 
-11 PRGVVLSMRNVTENV
+11 
-26 DQIIRNYFRHEG
+26 
-38 GAPRLPSSVVSWLPL
+38 
-53 YHDMGL
+53 
-59 MVGLFIP
+59 
-66 LFVGCPVI
+66 
-74 LTSPEAFIRKPA
+74 
-86 RWMQLLAKHQA
+86 
-97 PFSAAPNFAFDL
+97 
-109 AVAKTSEEDMA
+109 
-120 GLDLGHVNTIINGAE
+120 
-135 QVQPNTITKFLRRF
+135 
-149 RPYNL
+149 
-154 MPAAVKPS
+154 
-162 YGMAEAVVYLAT
+162 
-174 TKAGSPPTSTE
+174 
-185 FDADSLARGHA
+185 
-196 ELSTF
+196 
-201 ETERAT
+201 
-207 RLIRYHSDDK
+207 
-217 EPLLRIVDPDSNIE
+217 
-231 LGPGRIGEIWI
+231 
-242 HGKNVS
+242 
-248 TGYHNADDALN
+248 
-259 RDKFQ
+259 
-264 ASIREAS
+264 
-271 AGTPRSPWLRTG
+271 
-283 DLGFIVGDEF
+283 
-293 YIVGRMKDL
+293 
-302 IIQDGVNHY
+302 
-311 PDDIETTVKEFT
+311 
-323 GGRVAAFSVSD
+323 
-334 DGVEHLVIAAE
+334 
-345 VRTEHGP
+345 
-352 DKVTIMDFST
+352 
-362 IKRLVVSALSKLHG
+362 
-376 LHVTDFLLVPPGA
+376 
-389 LPKTTSGKISR
+389 
-400 AACAKQ
+400 
-406 YGANKLQRSSNVPMT
+406 MT

-1115 LFAVEVALYRLLMS
+1115 LFAVEVALYRLGMS

-1533 LFLQACDAGRD
+1533 VFLQACDAGRD

-1809 DWISGLVRGPHR
+1809 DWISGLVRGPHP

>member
-1 MQYTSGSTAN
+1 MVS
-11 PRGVVLSMRNVTENV
+11 RVLVHAYRV
-26 DQIIRNYFRHEG
+26 
-38 GAPRLPSSVVSWLPL
+38 SS
-53 YHDMGL
+53 
-59 MVGLFIP
+59 
-66 LFVGCPVI
+66 
-74 LTSPEAFIRKPA
+74 
-86 RWMQLLAKHQA
+86 
-97 PFSAAPNFAFDL
+97 
-109 AVAKTSEEDMA
+109 
-120 GLDLGHVNTIINGAE
+120 
-135 QVQPNTITKFLRRF
+135 
-149 RPYNL
+149 
-154 MPAAVKPS
+154 
-162 YGMAEAVVYLAT
+162 
-174 TKAGSPPTSTE
+174 
-185 FDADSLARGHA
+185 
-196 ELSTF
+196 
-201 ETERAT
+201 
-207 RLIRYHSDDK
+207 
-217 EPLLRIVDPDSNIE
+217 
-231 LGPGRIGEIWI
+231 
-242 HGKNVS
+242 
-248 TGYHNADDALN
+248 
-259 RDKFQ
+259 
-264 ASIREAS
+264 
-271 AGTPRSPWLRTG
+271 
-283 DLGFIVGDEF
+283 
-293 YIVGRMKDL
+293 
-302 IIQDGVNHY
+302 
-311 PDDIETTVKEFT
+311 
-323 GGRVAAFSVSD
+323 
-334 DGVEHLVIAAE
+334 
-345 VRTEHGP
+345 
-352 DKVTIMDFST
+352 
-362 IKRLVVSALSKLHG
+362 
-376 LHVTDFLLVPPGA
+376 
-389 LPKTTSGKISR
+389 
-400 AACAKQ
+400 
-406 YGANKLQRSSNVPMT
+406 
-421 DGSVTADK
+421 
-429 LQKWFREYLSTH
+429 
-441 IECHPNEVSLDVPIR
+441 NEVSLDVPIR

-1790 GDHFGMMSTSSE
+1790 GDYFGMMSTSSE

-1809 DWISGLVRGPHR
+1809 DWISGLVRGPHP

>member
-1 MQYTSGSTAN
+1 
-11 PRGVVLSMRNVTENV
+11 
-26 DQIIRNYFRHEG
+26 
-38 GAPRLPSSVVSWLPL
+38 
-53 YHDMGL
+53 
-59 MVGLFIP
+59 
-66 LFVGCPVI
+66 
-74 LTSPEAFIRKPA
+74 
-86 RWMQLLAKHQA
+86 
-97 PFSAAPNFAFDL
+97 
-109 AVAKTSEEDMA
+109 
-120 GLDLGHVNTIINGAE
+120 
-135 QVQPNTITKFLRRF
+135 
-149 RPYNL
+149 
-154 MPAAVKPS
+154 
-162 YGMAEAVVYLAT
+162 
-174 TKAGSPPTSTE
+174 
-185 FDADSLARGHA
+185 
-196 ELSTF
+196 
-201 ETERAT
+201 
-207 RLIRYHSDDK
+207 
-217 EPLLRIVDPDSNIE
+217 
-231 LGPGRIGEIWI
+231 
-242 HGKNVS
+242 
-248 TGYHNADDALN
+248 
-259 RDKFQ
+259 
-264 ASIREAS
+264 
-271 AGTPRSPWLRTG
+271 
-283 DLGFIVGDEF
+283 
-293 YIVGRMKDL
+293 
-302 IIQDGVNHY
+302 
-311 PDDIETTVKEFT
+311 
-323 GGRVAAFSVSD
+323 
-334 DGVEHLVIAAE
+334 
-345 VRTEHGP
+345 
-352 DKVTIMDFST
+352 
-362 IKRLVVSALSKLHG
+362 
-376 LHVTDFLLVPPGA
+376 
-389 LPKTTSGKISR
+389 
-400 AACAKQ
+400 
-406 YGANKLQRSSNVPMT
+406 MT

-577 FLKDVAGFDNRFF
+577 FLKDVVGFDNRFF

-1367 SVFSGYRPK
+1367 SAFSGYRPK

-1809 DWISGLVRGPHR
+1809 DWISGLVRGPHP

>member
-1 MQYTSGSTAN
+1 
-11 PRGVVLSMRNVTENV
+11 
-26 DQIIRNYFRHEG
+26 
-38 GAPRLPSSVVSWLPL
+38 
-53 YHDMGL
+53 
-59 MVGLFIP
+59 
-66 LFVGCPVI
+66 
-74 LTSPEAFIRKPA
+74 
-86 RWMQLLAKHQA
+86 
-97 PFSAAPNFAFDL
+97 
-109 AVAKTSEEDMA
+109 
-120 GLDLGHVNTIINGAE
+120 
-135 QVQPNTITKFLRRF
+135 
-149 RPYNL
+149 
-154 MPAAVKPS
+154 
-162 YGMAEAVVYLAT
+162 
-174 TKAGSPPTSTE
+174 
-185 FDADSLARGHA
+185 
-196 ELSTF
+196 
-201 ETERAT
+201 
-207 RLIRYHSDDK
+207 
-217 EPLLRIVDPDSNIE
+217 
-231 LGPGRIGEIWI
+231 
-242 HGKNVS
+242 
-248 TGYHNADDALN
+248 
-259 RDKFQ
+259 
-264 ASIREAS
+264 
-271 AGTPRSPWLRTG
+271 
-283 DLGFIVGDEF
+283 
-293 YIVGRMKDL
+293 
-302 IIQDGVNHY
+302 
-311 PDDIETTVKEFT
+311 
-323 GGRVAAFSVSD
+323 
-334 DGVEHLVIAAE
+334 
-345 VRTEHGP
+345 
-352 DKVTIMDFST
+352 
-362 IKRLVVSALSKLHG
+362 
-376 LHVTDFLLVPPGA
+376 
-389 LPKTTSGKISR
+389 
-400 AACAKQ
+400 
-406 YGANKLQRSSNVPMT
+406 MT

-970 KTASALAAQAGRL
+970 KTASALPAQAGRL

-1115 LFAVEVALYRLLMS
+1115 LFAVEVALYRLVMS

-1156 PDAAMLVAARGR
+1156 PGAAMLVAARGR

-1533 LFLQACDAGRD
+1533 VFLQACDAGRD

-1809 DWISGLVRGPHR
+1809 DWISGLVRGPHP

>member
-1 MQYTSGSTAN
+1 
-11 PRGVVLSMRNVTENV
+11 
-26 DQIIRNYFRHEG
+26 
-38 GAPRLPSSVVSWLPL
+38 
-53 YHDMGL
+53 
-59 MVGLFIP
+59 
-66 LFVGCPVI
+66 
-74 LTSPEAFIRKPA
+74 
-86 RWMQLLAKHQA
+86 
-97 PFSAAPNFAFDL
+97 
-109 AVAKTSEEDMA
+109 
-120 GLDLGHVNTIINGAE
+120 
-135 QVQPNTITKFLRRF
+135 
-149 RPYNL
+149 
-154 MPAAVKPS
+154 
-162 YGMAEAVVYLAT
+162 
-174 TKAGSPPTSTE
+174 
-185 FDADSLARGHA
+185 
-196 ELSTF
+196 
-201 ETERAT
+201 
-207 RLIRYHSDDK
+207 
-217 EPLLRIVDPDSNIE
+217 
-231 LGPGRIGEIWI
+231 
-242 HGKNVS
+242 
-248 TGYHNADDALN
+248 
-259 RDKFQ
+259 
-264 ASIREAS
+264 
-271 AGTPRSPWLRTG
+271 
-283 DLGFIVGDEF
+283 
-293 YIVGRMKDL
+293 
-302 IIQDGVNHY
+302 
-311 PDDIETTVKEFT
+311 
-323 GGRVAAFSVSD
+323 
-334 DGVEHLVIAAE
+334 
-345 VRTEHGP
+345 
-352 DKVTIMDFST
+352 
-362 IKRLVVSALSKLHG
+362 
-376 LHVTDFLLVPPGA
+376 
-389 LPKTTSGKISR
+389 
-400 AACAKQ
+400 
-406 YGANKLQRSSNVPMT
+406 MT

-535 RFPGDID
+535 RFPGDIE

>member
-1 MQYTSGSTAN
+1 MVS
-11 PRGVVLSMRNVTENV
+11 RVLVHAYRV
-26 DQIIRNYFRHEG
+26 
-38 GAPRLPSSVVSWLPL
+38 SS
-53 YHDMGL
+53 
-59 MVGLFIP
+59 
-66 LFVGCPVI
+66 
-74 LTSPEAFIRKPA
+74 
-86 RWMQLLAKHQA
+86 
-97 PFSAAPNFAFDL
+97 
-109 AVAKTSEEDMA
+109 
-120 GLDLGHVNTIINGAE
+120 
-135 QVQPNTITKFLRRF
+135 
-149 RPYNL
+149 
-154 MPAAVKPS
+154 
-162 YGMAEAVVYLAT
+162 
-174 TKAGSPPTSTE
+174 
-185 FDADSLARGHA
+185 
-196 ELSTF
+196 
-201 ETERAT
+201 
-207 RLIRYHSDDK
+207 
-217 EPLLRIVDPDSNIE
+217 
-231 LGPGRIGEIWI
+231 
-242 HGKNVS
+242 
-248 TGYHNADDALN
+248 
-259 RDKFQ
+259 
-264 ASIREAS
+264 
-271 AGTPRSPWLRTG
+271 
-283 DLGFIVGDEF
+283 
-293 YIVGRMKDL
+293 
-302 IIQDGVNHY
+302 
-311 PDDIETTVKEFT
+311 
-323 GGRVAAFSVSD
+323 
-334 DGVEHLVIAAE
+334 
-345 VRTEHGP
+345 
-352 DKVTIMDFST
+352 
-362 IKRLVVSALSKLHG
+362 
-376 LHVTDFLLVPPGA
+376 
-389 LPKTTSGKISR
+389 
-400 AACAKQ
+400 
-406 YGANKLQRSSNVPMT
+406 
-421 DGSVTADK
+421 
-429 LQKWFREYLSTH
+429 
-441 IECHPNEVSLDVPIR
+441 NEVSLDVPIR

-1268 ISNVTG
+1268 ISNMTG

-1728 RLTAAATYAAI
+1728 RLTAAGTYAAI

-1809 DWISGLVRGPHR
+1809 DWISGLVRGPHP

>member
-1 MQYTSGSTAN
+1 MVS
-11 PRGVVLSMRNVTENV
+11 RVLVHAYRV
-26 DQIIRNYFRHEG
+26 
-38 GAPRLPSSVVSWLPL
+38 SS
-53 YHDMGL
+53 
-59 MVGLFIP
+59 
-66 LFVGCPVI
+66 
-74 LTSPEAFIRKPA
+74 
-86 RWMQLLAKHQA
+86 
-97 PFSAAPNFAFDL
+97 
-109 AVAKTSEEDMA
+109 
-120 GLDLGHVNTIINGAE
+120 
-135 QVQPNTITKFLRRF
+135 
-149 RPYNL
+149 
-154 MPAAVKPS
+154 
-162 YGMAEAVVYLAT
+162 
-174 TKAGSPPTSTE
+174 
-185 FDADSLARGHA
+185 
-196 ELSTF
+196 
-201 ETERAT
+201 
-207 RLIRYHSDDK
+207 
-217 EPLLRIVDPDSNIE
+217 
-231 LGPGRIGEIWI
+231 
-242 HGKNVS
+242 
-248 TGYHNADDALN
+248 
-259 RDKFQ
+259 
-264 ASIREAS
+264 
-271 AGTPRSPWLRTG
+271 
-283 DLGFIVGDEF
+283 
-293 YIVGRMKDL
+293 
-302 IIQDGVNHY
+302 
-311 PDDIETTVKEFT
+311 
-323 GGRVAAFSVSD
+323 
-334 DGVEHLVIAAE
+334 
-345 VRTEHGP
+345 
-352 DKVTIMDFST
+352 
-362 IKRLVVSALSKLHG
+362 
-376 LHVTDFLLVPPGA
+376 
-389 LPKTTSGKISR
+389 
-400 AACAKQ
+400 
-406 YGANKLQRSSNVPMT
+406 
-421 DGSVTADK
+421 
-429 LQKWFREYLSTH
+429 
-441 IECHPNEVSLDVPIR
+441 NEVSLDVPIR

-1682 ALIDTYL
+1682 ALIDTYR

-1809 DWISGLVRGPHR
+1809 DWISGLVRGPHP

>member
-1 MQYTSGSTAN
+1 
-11 PRGVVLSMRNVTENV
+11 
-26 DQIIRNYFRHEG
+26 
-38 GAPRLPSSVVSWLPL
+38 
-53 YHDMGL
+53 
-59 MVGLFIP
+59 
-66 LFVGCPVI
+66 
-74 LTSPEAFIRKPA
+74 
-86 RWMQLLAKHQA
+86 
-97 PFSAAPNFAFDL
+97 
-109 AVAKTSEEDMA
+109 
-120 GLDLGHVNTIINGAE
+120 
-135 QVQPNTITKFLRRF
+135 
-149 RPYNL
+149 
-154 MPAAVKPS
+154 
-162 YGMAEAVVYLAT
+162 
-174 TKAGSPPTSTE
+174 
-185 FDADSLARGHA
+185 
-196 ELSTF
+196 
-201 ETERAT
+201 
-207 RLIRYHSDDK
+207 
-217 EPLLRIVDPDSNIE
+217 
-231 LGPGRIGEIWI
+231 
-242 HGKNVS
+242 
-248 TGYHNADDALN
+248 
-259 RDKFQ
+259 
-264 ASIREAS
+264 
-271 AGTPRSPWLRTG
+271 
-283 DLGFIVGDEF
+283 
-293 YIVGRMKDL
+293 
-302 IIQDGVNHY
+302 
-311 PDDIETTVKEFT
+311 
-323 GGRVAAFSVSD
+323 
-334 DGVEHLVIAAE
+334 
-345 VRTEHGP
+345 
-352 DKVTIMDFST
+352 
-362 IKRLVVSALSKLHG
+362 
-376 LHVTDFLLVPPGA
+376 
-389 LPKTTSGKISR
+389 
-400 AACAKQ
+400 
-406 YGANKLQRSSNVPMT
+406 MT

-1105 LNTTEFAQPA
+1105 LNTAEFAQPA

-1809 DWISGLVRGPHR
+1809 DWISGLVRGPHP

>member
-1 MQYTSGSTAN
+1 
-11 PRGVVLSMRNVTENV
+11 
-26 DQIIRNYFRHEG
+26 
-38 GAPRLPSSVVSWLPL
+38 
-53 YHDMGL
+53 
-59 MVGLFIP
+59 
-66 LFVGCPVI
+66 
-74 LTSPEAFIRKPA
+74 
-86 RWMQLLAKHQA
+86 
-97 PFSAAPNFAFDL
+97 
-109 AVAKTSEEDMA
+109 
-120 GLDLGHVNTIINGAE
+120 
-135 QVQPNTITKFLRRF
+135 
-149 RPYNL
+149 
-154 MPAAVKPS
+154 
-162 YGMAEAVVYLAT
+162 
-174 TKAGSPPTSTE
+174 
-185 FDADSLARGHA
+185 
-196 ELSTF
+196 
-201 ETERAT
+201 
-207 RLIRYHSDDK
+207 
-217 EPLLRIVDPDSNIE
+217 
-231 LGPGRIGEIWI
+231 
-242 HGKNVS
+242 
-248 TGYHNADDALN
+248 
-259 RDKFQ
+259 
-264 ASIREAS
+264 
-271 AGTPRSPWLRTG
+271 
-283 DLGFIVGDEF
+283 
-293 YIVGRMKDL
+293 
-302 IIQDGVNHY
+302 
-311 PDDIETTVKEFT
+311 
-323 GGRVAAFSVSD
+323 
-334 DGVEHLVIAAE
+334 
-345 VRTEHGP
+345 
-352 DKVTIMDFST
+352 
-362 IKRLVVSALSKLHG
+362 
-376 LHVTDFLLVPPGA
+376 
-389 LPKTTSGKISR
+389 
-400 AACAKQ
+400 
-406 YGANKLQRSSNVPMT
+406 MT

-1230 VHRLAVS
+1230 AHRLAVS

-1809 DWISGLVRGPHR
+1809 DWISGLVRGPHP

>member
-1 MQYTSGSTAN
+1 
-11 PRGVVLSMRNVTENV
+11 
-26 DQIIRNYFRHEG
+26 
-38 GAPRLPSSVVSWLPL
+38 
-53 YHDMGL
+53 
-59 MVGLFIP
+59 
-66 LFVGCPVI
+66 
-74 LTSPEAFIRKPA
+74 
-86 RWMQLLAKHQA
+86 
-97 PFSAAPNFAFDL
+97 
-109 AVAKTSEEDMA
+109 
-120 GLDLGHVNTIINGAE
+120 
-135 QVQPNTITKFLRRF
+135 
-149 RPYNL
+149 
-154 MPAAVKPS
+154 
-162 YGMAEAVVYLAT
+162 
-174 TKAGSPPTSTE
+174 
-185 FDADSLARGHA
+185 
-196 ELSTF
+196 
-201 ETERAT
+201 
-207 RLIRYHSDDK
+207 
-217 EPLLRIVDPDSNIE
+217 
-231 LGPGRIGEIWI
+231 
-242 HGKNVS
+242 
-248 TGYHNADDALN
+248 
-259 RDKFQ
+259 
-264 ASIREAS
+264 
-271 AGTPRSPWLRTG
+271 
-283 DLGFIVGDEF
+283 
-293 YIVGRMKDL
+293 
-302 IIQDGVNHY
+302 
-311 PDDIETTVKEFT
+311 
-323 GGRVAAFSVSD
+323 
-334 DGVEHLVIAAE
+334 
-345 VRTEHGP
+345 
-352 DKVTIMDFST
+352 
-362 IKRLVVSALSKLHG
+362 
-376 LHVTDFLLVPPGA
+376 
-389 LPKTTSGKISR
+389 
-400 AACAKQ
+400 
-406 YGANKLQRSSNVPMT
+406 MT

-429 LQKWFREYLSTH
+429 LQKWFREYVSTH

-789 IMAPNPSA
+789 IMAPNPTA

-1809 DWISGLVRGPHR
+1809 DWISGLVRGPHP

>member
-1 MQYTSGSTAN
+1 
-11 PRGVVLSMRNVTENV
+11 
-26 DQIIRNYFRHEG
+26 
-38 GAPRLPSSVVSWLPL
+38 
-53 YHDMGL
+53 
-59 MVGLFIP
+59 
-66 LFVGCPVI
+66 
-74 LTSPEAFIRKPA
+74 
-86 RWMQLLAKHQA
+86 
-97 PFSAAPNFAFDL
+97 
-109 AVAKTSEEDMA
+109 
-120 GLDLGHVNTIINGAE
+120 
-135 QVQPNTITKFLRRF
+135 
-149 RPYNL
+149 
-154 MPAAVKPS
+154 
-162 YGMAEAVVYLAT
+162 
-174 TKAGSPPTSTE
+174 
-185 FDADSLARGHA
+185 
-196 ELSTF
+196 
-201 ETERAT
+201 
-207 RLIRYHSDDK
+207 
-217 EPLLRIVDPDSNIE
+217 
-231 LGPGRIGEIWI
+231 
-242 HGKNVS
+242 
-248 TGYHNADDALN
+248 
-259 RDKFQ
+259 
-264 ASIREAS
+264 
-271 AGTPRSPWLRTG
+271 
-283 DLGFIVGDEF
+283 
-293 YIVGRMKDL
+293 
-302 IIQDGVNHY
+302 
-311 PDDIETTVKEFT
+311 
-323 GGRVAAFSVSD
+323 
-334 DGVEHLVIAAE
+334 
-345 VRTEHGP
+345 
-352 DKVTIMDFST
+352 
-362 IKRLVVSALSKLHG
+362 
-376 LHVTDFLLVPPGA
+376 
-389 LPKTTSGKISR
+389 
-400 AACAKQ
+400 
-406 YGANKLQRSSNVPMT
+406 MT

-1359 SGMGLDWA
+1359 SGMVLDWA

>member
-1 MQYTSGSTAN
+1 
-11 PRGVVLSMRNVTENV
+11 
-26 DQIIRNYFRHEG
+26 
-38 GAPRLPSSVVSWLPL
+38 
-53 YHDMGL
+53 
-59 MVGLFIP
+59 
-66 LFVGCPVI
+66 
-74 LTSPEAFIRKPA
+74 
-86 RWMQLLAKHQA
+86 
-97 PFSAAPNFAFDL
+97 
-109 AVAKTSEEDMA
+109 
-120 GLDLGHVNTIINGAE
+120 
-135 QVQPNTITKFLRRF
+135 
-149 RPYNL
+149 
-154 MPAAVKPS
+154 
-162 YGMAEAVVYLAT
+162 
-174 TKAGSPPTSTE
+174 
-185 FDADSLARGHA
+185 
-196 ELSTF
+196 
-201 ETERAT
+201 
-207 RLIRYHSDDK
+207 
-217 EPLLRIVDPDSNIE
+217 
-231 LGPGRIGEIWI
+231 
-242 HGKNVS
+242 
-248 TGYHNADDALN
+248 
-259 RDKFQ
+259 
-264 ASIREAS
+264 
-271 AGTPRSPWLRTG
+271 
-283 DLGFIVGDEF
+283 
-293 YIVGRMKDL
+293 
-302 IIQDGVNHY
+302 
-311 PDDIETTVKEFT
+311 
-323 GGRVAAFSVSD
+323 
-334 DGVEHLVIAAE
+334 
-345 VRTEHGP
+345 
-352 DKVTIMDFST
+352 
-362 IKRLVVSALSKLHG
+362 
-376 LHVTDFLLVPPGA
+376 
-389 LPKTTSGKISR
+389 
-400 AACAKQ
+400 
-406 YGANKLQRSSNVPMT
+406 MT

-1115 LFAVEVALYRLLMS
+1115 LFAVEVALYRLVMS

-1287 ARHIRAVVRFGDS
+1287 AQHIRAVVRFGDS

-1533 LFLQACDAGRD
+1533 VFLQACDAGRD

-1809 DWISGLVRGPHR
+1809 DWISGLVRGPHP

>member
-1 MQYTSGSTAN
+1 
-11 PRGVVLSMRNVTENV
+11 
-26 DQIIRNYFRHEG
+26 
-38 GAPRLPSSVVSWLPL
+38 
-53 YHDMGL
+53 
-59 MVGLFIP
+59 
-66 LFVGCPVI
+66 
-74 LTSPEAFIRKPA
+74 
-86 RWMQLLAKHQA
+86 
-97 PFSAAPNFAFDL
+97 
-109 AVAKTSEEDMA
+109 
-120 GLDLGHVNTIINGAE
+120 
-135 QVQPNTITKFLRRF
+135 
-149 RPYNL
+149 
-154 MPAAVKPS
+154 
-162 YGMAEAVVYLAT
+162 
-174 TKAGSPPTSTE
+174 
-185 FDADSLARGHA
+185 
-196 ELSTF
+196 
-201 ETERAT
+201 
-207 RLIRYHSDDK
+207 
-217 EPLLRIVDPDSNIE
+217 
-231 LGPGRIGEIWI
+231 
-242 HGKNVS
+242 
-248 TGYHNADDALN
+248 
-259 RDKFQ
+259 
-264 ASIREAS
+264 
-271 AGTPRSPWLRTG
+271 
-283 DLGFIVGDEF
+283 
-293 YIVGRMKDL
+293 
-302 IIQDGVNHY
+302 
-311 PDDIETTVKEFT
+311 
-323 GGRVAAFSVSD
+323 
-334 DGVEHLVIAAE
+334 
-345 VRTEHGP
+345 
-352 DKVTIMDFST
+352 
-362 IKRLVVSALSKLHG
+362 
-376 LHVTDFLLVPPGA
+376 
-389 LPKTTSGKISR
+389 
-400 AACAKQ
+400 
-406 YGANKLQRSSNVPMT
+406 MT

-1054 AGQGSQ
+1054 VGQGSQ

-1809 DWISGLVRGPHR
+1809 DWISGLVRGPHP

>member
-1 MQYTSGSTAN
+1 
-11 PRGVVLSMRNVTENV
+11 
-26 DQIIRNYFRHEG
+26 
-38 GAPRLPSSVVSWLPL
+38 
-53 YHDMGL
+53 
-59 MVGLFIP
+59 
-66 LFVGCPVI
+66 
-74 LTSPEAFIRKPA
+74 
-86 RWMQLLAKHQA
+86 
-97 PFSAAPNFAFDL
+97 
-109 AVAKTSEEDMA
+109 
-120 GLDLGHVNTIINGAE
+120 
-135 QVQPNTITKFLRRF
+135 
-149 RPYNL
+149 
-154 MPAAVKPS
+154 
-162 YGMAEAVVYLAT
+162 
-174 TKAGSPPTSTE
+174 
-185 FDADSLARGHA
+185 
-196 ELSTF
+196 
-201 ETERAT
+201 
-207 RLIRYHSDDK
+207 
-217 EPLLRIVDPDSNIE
+217 
-231 LGPGRIGEIWI
+231 
-242 HGKNVS
+242 
-248 TGYHNADDALN
+248 
-259 RDKFQ
+259 
-264 ASIREAS
+264 
-271 AGTPRSPWLRTG
+271 
-283 DLGFIVGDEF
+283 
-293 YIVGRMKDL
+293 
-302 IIQDGVNHY
+302 
-311 PDDIETTVKEFT
+311 
-323 GGRVAAFSVSD
+323 
-334 DGVEHLVIAAE
+334 
-345 VRTEHGP
+345 
-352 DKVTIMDFST
+352 
-362 IKRLVVSALSKLHG
+362 
-376 LHVTDFLLVPPGA
+376 
-389 LPKTTSGKISR
+389 
-400 AACAKQ
+400 
-406 YGANKLQRSSNVPMT
+406 MT

-429 LQKWFREYLSTH
+429 LQKWFREYVSTH

-1752 LNIVAKDRIATVE
+1752 LNIVAKDRVATVE

-1809 DWISGLVRGPHR
+1809 DWISGLVRGPHP

>member
-1 MQYTSGSTAN
+1 MSRVS
-11 PRGVVLSMRNVTENV
+11 
-26 DQIIRNYFRHEG
+26 II
-38 GAPRLPSSVVSWLPL
+38 
-53 YHDMGL
+53 D
-59 MVGLFIP
+59 
-66 LFVGCPVI
+66 
-74 LTSPEAFIRKPA
+74 
-86 RWMQLLAKHQA
+86 
-97 PFSAAPNFAFDL
+97 
-109 AVAKTSEEDMA
+109 
-120 GLDLGHVNTIINGAE
+120 
-135 QVQPNTITKFLRRF
+135 
-149 RPYNL
+149 
-154 MPAAVKPS
+154 
-162 YGMAEAVVYLAT
+162 
-174 TKAGSPPTSTE
+174 
-185 FDADSLARGHA
+185 
-196 ELSTF
+196 
-201 ETERAT
+201 
-207 RLIRYHSDDK
+207 
-217 EPLLRIVDPDSNIE
+217 
-231 LGPGRIGEIWI
+231 
-242 HGKNVS
+242 
-248 TGYHNADDALN
+248 
-259 RDKFQ
+259 
-264 ASIREAS
+264 
-271 AGTPRSPWLRTG
+271 
-283 DLGFIVGDEF
+283 
-293 YIVGRMKDL
+293 
-302 IIQDGVNHY
+302 
-311 PDDIETTVKEFT
+311 
-323 GGRVAAFSVSD
+323 
-334 DGVEHLVIAAE
+334 
-345 VRTEHGP
+345 
-352 DKVTIMDFST
+352 
-362 IKRLVVSALSKLHG
+362 
-376 LHVTDFLLVPPGA
+376 
-389 LPKTTSGKISR
+389 
-400 AACAKQ
+400 
-406 YGANKLQRSSNVPMT
+406 
-421 DGSVTADK
+421 
-429 LQKWFREYLSTH
+429 
-441 IECHPNEVSLDVPIR
+441 
-456 DLGLKSIDVL
+456 
-466 AIPGD
+466 
-471 LGDRFGFC
+471 
-479 IPDLA
+479 
-484 VWDNPSANDLIDS
+484 
-497 LLNQRSADSLR
+497 
-508 ESHGHADRNT
+508 
-518 QGRGSINEP
+518 
-527 VAVIGVGC
+527 
-535 RFPGDID
+535 
-542 GPERLWD
+542 
-549 FLTEKK
+549 
-555 CAITAYP
+555 
-562 DRGFTNAGTFAESGG
+562 
-577 FLKDVAGFDNRFF
+577 FF

-797 QIGVLENACKS
+797 QIGVLENACKR

-1809 DWISGLVRGPHR
+1809 DWISGLVRGPHP

>member
-1 MQYTSGSTAN
+1 M
-11 PRGVVLSMRNVTENV
+11 
-26 DQIIRNYFRHEG
+26 
-38 GAPRLPSSVVSWLPL
+38 
-53 YHDMGL
+53 
-59 MVGLFIP
+59 
-66 LFVGCPVI
+66 
-74 LTSPEAFIRKPA
+74 
-86 RWMQLLAKHQA
+86 
-97 PFSAAPNFAFDL
+97 
-109 AVAKTSEEDMA
+109 
-120 GLDLGHVNTIINGAE
+120 
-135 QVQPNTITKFLRRF
+135 
-149 RPYNL
+149 
-154 MPAAVKPS
+154 
-162 YGMAEAVVYLAT
+162 
-174 TKAGSPPTSTE
+174 
-185 FDADSLARGHA
+185 
-196 ELSTF
+196 
-201 ETERAT
+201 
-207 RLIRYHSDDK
+207 
-217 EPLLRIVDPDSNIE
+217 
-231 LGPGRIGEIWI
+231 
-242 HGKNVS
+242 
-248 TGYHNADDALN
+248 
-259 RDKFQ
+259 
-264 ASIREAS
+264 
-271 AGTPRSPWLRTG
+271 
-283 DLGFIVGDEF
+283 
-293 YIVGRMKDL
+293 
-302 IIQDGVNHY
+302 
-311 PDDIETTVKEFT
+311 
-323 GGRVAAFSVSD
+323 
-334 DGVEHLVIAAE
+334 
-345 VRTEHGP
+345 
-352 DKVTIMDFST
+352 
-362 IKRLVVSALSKLHG
+362 
-376 LHVTDFLLVPPGA
+376 
-389 LPKTTSGKISR
+389 
-400 AACAKQ
+400 
-406 YGANKLQRSSNVPMT
+406 
-421 DGSVTADK
+421 
-429 LQKWFREYLSTH
+429 
-441 IECHPNEVSLDVPIR
+441 
-456 DLGLKSIDVL
+456 
-466 AIPGD
+466 
-471 LGDRFGFC
+471 
-479 IPDLA
+479 
-484 VWDNPSANDLIDS
+484 
-497 LLNQRSADSLR
+497 
-508 ESHGHADRNT
+508 
-518 QGRGSINEP
+518 
-527 VAVIGVGC
+527 
-535 RFPGDID
+535 
-542 GPERLWD
+542 
-549 FLTEKK
+549 
-555 CAITAYP
+555 
-562 DRGFTNAGTFAESGG
+562 
-577 FLKDVAGFDNRFF
+577 
-590 DIPPDEALRM
+590 
-600 DPQQRLL
+600 
-607 LEVSW
+607 
-612 EALEHAGIIPESLRL
+612 
-627 SRTGVFVG
+627 
-635 VSSTDYVRLV
+635 
-645 SASAQQKSTIWD
+645 
-657 NTGGSSSIIA
+657 
-667 NRISYFLDI
+667 
-676 QGPSIVIDTACSS
+676 
-689 SLVAVHLAC
+689 
-698 RSLSTWDCDIAL
+698 
-710 VGGTNVLI
+710 
-718 SPEPW
+718 
-723 GGFREAGI
+723 
-731 LSQTGCCH
+731 
-739 AFDKSA
+739 
-745 DGMVRGEGCGVIVLQ
+745 LQ

-1610 HSVYSLTLPGFD
+1610 HSGLFAYASRV
-1622 SSDALPQ
+1622 
-1629 NADMIVETVS
+1629 
-1639 NAIIDVVGGS
+1639 
-1649 CRFVLSGYS
+1649 RFV
-1658 SGGVL
+1658 
-1663 AYALCSHL
+1663 
-1671 SVKHQRNPLGV
+1671 
-1682 ALIDTYL
+1682 
-1689 PSQIANPSMNEGF
+1689 
-1702 SPNDTGK
+1702 
-1709 GLSRE
+1709 
-1714 VIRVARMLNRLTAT
+1714 
-1728 RLTAAATYAAI
+1728 
-1739 FQAWEPGRSMAPV
+1739 
-1752 LNIVAKDRIATVE
+1752 
-1765 NLREERINRWRTA
+1765 
-1778 AAEAAYSVAEVP
+1778 
-1790 GDHFGMMSTSSE
+1790 
-1802 AIATEIH
+1802 
-1809 DWISGLVRGPHR
+1809 

>member
-1 MQYTSGSTAN
+1 
-11 PRGVVLSMRNVTENV
+11 
-26 DQIIRNYFRHEG
+26 
-38 GAPRLPSSVVSWLPL
+38 
-53 YHDMGL
+53 
-59 MVGLFIP
+59 
-66 LFVGCPVI
+66 
-74 LTSPEAFIRKPA
+74 
-86 RWMQLLAKHQA
+86 
-97 PFSAAPNFAFDL
+97 
-109 AVAKTSEEDMA
+109 
-120 GLDLGHVNTIINGAE
+120 
-135 QVQPNTITKFLRRF
+135 
-149 RPYNL
+149 
-154 MPAAVKPS
+154 
-162 YGMAEAVVYLAT
+162 
-174 TKAGSPPTSTE
+174 
-185 FDADSLARGHA
+185 
-196 ELSTF
+196 
-201 ETERAT
+201 
-207 RLIRYHSDDK
+207 
-217 EPLLRIVDPDSNIE
+217 
-231 LGPGRIGEIWI
+231 
-242 HGKNVS
+242 
-248 TGYHNADDALN
+248 
-259 RDKFQ
+259 
-264 ASIREAS
+264 
-271 AGTPRSPWLRTG
+271 
-283 DLGFIVGDEF
+283 
-293 YIVGRMKDL
+293 
-302 IIQDGVNHY
+302 
-311 PDDIETTVKEFT
+311 
-323 GGRVAAFSVSD
+323 
-334 DGVEHLVIAAE
+334 
-345 VRTEHGP
+345 
-352 DKVTIMDFST
+352 
-362 IKRLVVSALSKLHG
+362 
-376 LHVTDFLLVPPGA
+376 
-389 LPKTTSGKISR
+389 
-400 AACAKQ
+400 
-406 YGANKLQRSSNVPMT
+406 MT

-864 GAAGIA
+864 DAAGIA

-1809 DWISGLVRGPHR
+1809 DWISGLVRGPHP